1 MKTDGAVRT
10 TCPYCGVG
18 CGVLA
23 WPDGRVGGDPDH
35 PANRGR
41 LCVKGTALGE
51 TLGLDGRLLH
61 PQVDGRRVD
70 WDTALDHVATGF
82 RDAIAEHGP
91 DAVAFYV
98 SGQLLTED
106 YYAAN
111 KLMKGFIGSANID
124 TNSRLCMA
132 SAVAGH
138 RRAFGSD
145 TVPAAY
151 ADLDQAELVVMVGS
165 NLAWCHPILHQRLM
179 ARRGDVRLVVIDP
192 RRTAAAE
199 GADLHLALRPG
210 SDVALYAGLLADMA
224 GRGLID
230 ADYVARHTT
239 GLDAA
244 LDAARAACPDVAA
257 TAAACDLHPADV
269 ARFFDLVAAHP
280 RMLTLFS
287 QGVNQSSR
295 GVDKVNAILNLHLAL
310 GRIGQPGAGP
320 FSVTGQPN
328 AMGGREVGALANQ
341 LAGHI
346 DFDST
351 DQVAALRDF
360 WQAPHLAMRPG
371 LKAVDLFQAMADG
384 RIKAVW
390 IMATN
395 PAVSMPDADLV
406 RAALA
411 RCPLVVVSDCV
422 ADTDTL
428 ALAHVRLPAVG
439 WGEKDGTVTNS
450 ERMISRQR
458 PFLAAPDQAR
468 PDWWMIA
475 QVAQRLG
482 HGPAFAWDG
491 PAAIFREHVALTR
504 LPGRRDLDL
513 GHLADV
519 DYQAMTPVRWGPERF
534 FGDGGFFTPD
544 RRARLVAVTPSA
556 PAHPP
561 GDGYGLVLNT
571 GRLRDQWHTMTR
583 TARAPRLNRHSP
595 EPVLSIHPDDA
606 ARAGLLDGGFVRV
619 RSRWG
624 QALLR
629 VAHDAGQRRGEVF
642 APMHWSDQFAAGG
655 AVNRV
660 VNPAADPISG
670 QPELKHT
677 PVALGPWVPRWTGFA
692 FTMDAPAAPA
702 ADWWVRIKGEAQWR
716 LELAGTDAPEPAW
729 AAMTTAIAQTC
740 PDAATLDF
748 ADAGTGCRRR
758 AWVDGDRLVGFA
770 ALSQGQTLPRRDWLA
785 GLFAAG
791 HLDRAARRA
800 LLAGRPAT
808 GGMTGPLVCACHAVP
823 ADAITGAIR
832 AGACDVAAVG
842 RATRAGT
849 NCGSC
854 QPEITRMLAR
864 QPAIEPA

>member
-1 MKTDGAVRT
+1 MTGGAVRT

-23 WPDGRVGGDPDH
+23 WPDGRVAGDPDH

-61 PQVDGRRVD
+61 PEADGRRVD
-70 WDTALDHVATGF
+70 WDTALDRVAAGF
-82 RDAIAEHGP
+82 RTAIAEHGP

-151 ADLDQAELVVMVGS
+151 ADIDEAELIVMVGA
-165 NLAWCHPILHQRLM
+165 NLAWCHPILHRRM
-179 ARRGDVRLVVIDP
+179 AARRPGLKLVVIDP
-192 RRTAAAE
+192 RRTAACE
-199 GADLHLALRPG
+199 GADLHLALKPG
-210 SDVALYAGLLADMA
+210 SDVALYAGLLVDLVRR
-224 GRGLID
+224 GRVD

-239 GLDAA
+239 GFADA
-244 LDAARAACPDVAA
+244 LTAADAACPDAAA
-257 TAAACDLHPADV
+257 TAAACDLPLADV
-269 ARFFDLVAAHP
+269 LAFFALAAEHP

-295 GVDKVNAILNLHLAL
+295 GADKVNAILNVHLAT
-310 GRIGQPGAGP
+310 GRIGKPGAGP

-346 DFDST
+346 DFEKADE
-351 DQVAALRDF
+351 VAALRDF
-360 WQAPHLAMRPG
+360 WQAPALAARPG
-371 LKAVDLFQAMADG
+371 LKAVELFRAMAEG

-395 PAVSMPDADLV
+395 PAVSMPDAGLV

-422 ADTDTL
+422 AETDTL
-428 ALAHVRLPAVG
+428 ALAHVRLPALG

-450 ERMISRQR
+450 ERVISRQR
-458 PFLAAPDQAR
+458 PFLPAPGEAR
-468 PDWWMIA
+468 ADWWMIA
-475 QVAQRLG
+475 ELARRLG
-482 HGPAFAWDG
+482 HGTAFAWDG
-491 PAAIFREHVALTR
+491 PAAIFREHVALTA

-513 GHLADV
+513 APLGDV
-519 DYQAMTPVRWGPERF
+519 DYAAMAPMRWGPERF
-534 FGDGGFFTPD
+534 FAEGGFFTPD
-544 RRARLVAVTPSA
+544 RRARLVALTPSA
-556 PAHPP
+556 PANLP

-595 EPVLSIHPDDA
+595 EPVLAVHPDDA
-606 ARAGLLDGGFVRV
+606 ARHGLLDGGFARI

-624 QALLR
+624 QACLR
-629 VAHDAGQRRGEVF
+629 LRHDAGQRRGEVF
-642 APMHWSDQFAAGG
+642 APMHWSDQFAAT
-655 AVNRV
+655 AAINLV
-660 VNPAADPISG
+660 VNPAFDTVSG

-677 PVALGPWVPRWTGFA
+677 PVAIGPWVPRWTGFA
-692 FTMDAPAAPA
+692 FGLDRPPVPE
-702 ADWWVRIKGEAQWR
+702 ADWWVRIKGDGHWR
-716 LELAGTDAPEPAW
+716 LELAGAGAPEPAW
-729 AAMTTAIAQTC
+729 AAMTARLARRH

-758 AWVDGDRLVGFA
+758 AWIESDRLVGFA
-770 ALSQGQTLPRRDWLA
+770 ALGEDQALPGRDWLA

-791 HLDRAARRA
+791 PLDHAARRA
-800 LLAGRPAT
+800 LLAGRPAE
-808 GGMTGPLVCACHAVP
+808 GRAAGPLVCACHAVP
-823 ADAITGAIR
+823 AEAIR
-832 AGACDVAAVG
+832 AAITAGAGDVAAIG

-854 QPEITRMLAR
+854 QPEIARMIAL
-864 QPAIEPA
+864 QPVGEPA